1 MFTVPV
7 EHENGE
13 PSMLNLTRIFTVY
26 TVLRIFT
33 VYTVLRSISLVYTAL
48 SDHIT
53 TLYNLLFL
61 SDYPIPDLTIS
72 FIPFRDTT

>member
-13 PSMLNLTRIFTVY
+13 PSMLNLT
-26 TVLRIFT
+26 RIFT

-72 FIPFRDTT
+72 FIPFRDTTWLILYKVY